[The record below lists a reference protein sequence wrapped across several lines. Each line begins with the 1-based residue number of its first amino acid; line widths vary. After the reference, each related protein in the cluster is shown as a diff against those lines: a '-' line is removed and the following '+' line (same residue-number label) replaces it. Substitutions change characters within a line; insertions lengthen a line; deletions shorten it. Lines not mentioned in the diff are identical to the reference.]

1 MGIFDSTA
9 NQLCWCSSLMQ
20 AAFDIAVE
28 YIHDRKQ
35 FGQPIG
41 TFELIQG
48 KVAGK
53 PSKHALLI
61 AAHEKLETRYVYQD
75 ECIKVVCLRCRSGM

>member
-1 MGIFDSTA
+1 MECFNASA
-9 NQLCWCSSLMQ
+9 KLLHLYFSLMQ

-53 PSKHALLI
+53 PLTPA
-61 AAHEKLETRYVYQD
+61 
-75 ECIKVVCLRCRSGM
+75 